1 MFASGAW
8 LASASWQILGLF
20 CAIMLV
26 LVVELLNSG
35 IEAAVDRTG
44 LEINEYA
51 KLGQGLW
58 FCRSDAEPGYRW
70 INLVLHPFGLAA
82 DEMTDK
88 VYVTPEGARRLR
100 DELNQLWRV
109 TRPEVTKN
117 VSDAAALGDRS
128 ENADYI
134 YGKKRLREID
144 KRIRY
149 LTKRLDNLEIVDRTP
164 EATDTIYFGAWVKVE
179 DEDGEISELRIVGS
193 DEFDPALGWISLDSP
208 MAKSLLGKKKDTS
221 VLVNLPAGQSELF
234 IVDVSYTPLNAS

>member
-1 MFASGAW
+1 
-8 LASASWQILGLF
+8 
-20 CAIMLV
+20 
-26 LVVELLNSG
+26 
-35 IEAAVDRTG
+35 
-44 LEINEYA
+44 
-51 KLGQGLW
+51 
-58 FCRSDAEPGYRW
+58 
-70 INLVLHPFGLAA
+70 
-82 DEMTDK
+82 MTDK

>member
-1 MFASGAW
+1 
-8 LASASWQILGLF
+8 
-20 CAIMLV
+20 
-26 LVVELLNSG
+26 
-35 IEAAVDRTG
+35 
-44 LEINEYA
+44 
-51 KLGQGLW
+51 
-58 FCRSDAEPGYRW
+58 
-70 INLVLHPFGLAA
+70 
-82 DEMTDK
+82 MTDK

-134 YGKKRLREID
+134 YGKNRLREID

-164 EATDTIYFGAWVKVE
+164 EATDTIYFGAWVRVE
-179 DEDGEISELRIVGS
+179 DEDGKISELRIVGS

-234 IVDVSYTPLNAS
+234 IVDVSYAPLNAS

>member
-1 MFASGAW
+1 
-8 LASASWQILGLF
+8 
-20 CAIMLV
+20 
-26 LVVELLNSG
+26 
-35 IEAAVDRTG
+35 
-44 LEINEYA
+44 
-51 KLGQGLW
+51 
-58 FCRSDAEPGYRW
+58 
-70 INLVLHPFGLAA
+70 
-82 DEMTDK
+82 MTDK

-149 LTKRLDNLEIVDRTP
+149 LTKRLDNLEIVDRTQ